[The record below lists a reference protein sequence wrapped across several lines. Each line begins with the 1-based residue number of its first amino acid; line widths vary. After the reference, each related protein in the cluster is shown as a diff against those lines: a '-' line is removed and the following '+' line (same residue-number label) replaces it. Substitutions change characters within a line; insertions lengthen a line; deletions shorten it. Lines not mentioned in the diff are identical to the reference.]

1 MAVQTQGPDVY
12 ELSYED
18 TKITFEPGLSGATP
32 RVVYSGPLG
41 EHAFEGDDL
50 QLHDSARGLEVSF
63 SVDTHLQTVTLT
75 VFVPELELADRDE
88 ERFQTVGIHATKRR
102 TMAGEAGAIMTASPL
117 EVEGIARL
125 LRLGTAGPA
134 LI

>member
-12 ELSYED
+12 ELSYEE

-32 RVVYSGPLG
+32 RVLYSGPLG
-41 EHAFEGDDL
+41 EHAFEGDDV

-88 ERFQTVGIHATKRR
+88 ERFHTVGIHSTQRRAT
-102 TMAGEAGAIMTASPL
+102 AGGTGAIMTAAPL

-125 LRLGTAGPA
+125 LRLGAAGPT
-134 LI
+134 LL